1 MATGYK
7 SVRVG
12 ALPSLVSLLAFVFQG
27 CNDGSISPLDD
38 GQEPARGT
46 AIIVLKFTQG
56 LGIDLDR
63 VEIIATAPDM
73 PEHRQDIQLDSG
85 LATGMIEL
93 PLGANRALTVNA
105 YDRADELLYTGS
117 GQTDITAGQQVRI
130 EIIMQPVR
138 EVVERLSL
146 VFIGIEAA
154 ATERFVLKSQIPY
167 VIRIE
172 YRQAITVDLID
183 EIFGN
188 RVERLLE
195 EAGDER
201 ELSLFTRTLM
211 LEDTGGFF
219 LYIRNTSKPWF
230 IEITG
235 G

>member
-1 MATGYK
+1 
-7 SVRVG
+7 
-12 ALPSLVSLLAFVFQG
+12 
-27 CNDGSISPLDD
+27 
-38 GQEPARGT
+38 
-46 AIIVLKFTQG
+46 
-56 LGIDLDR
+56 
-63 VEIIATAPDM
+63 
-73 PEHRQDIQLDSG
+73 
-85 LATGMIEL
+85 MIEL

-146 VFIGIEAA
+146 VFIGIKAA